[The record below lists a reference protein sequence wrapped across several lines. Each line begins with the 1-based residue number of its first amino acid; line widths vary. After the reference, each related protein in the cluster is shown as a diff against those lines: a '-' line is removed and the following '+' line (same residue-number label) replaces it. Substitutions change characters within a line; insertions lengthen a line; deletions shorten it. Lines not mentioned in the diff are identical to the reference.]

1 MNNTQTKWIA
11 LAISI
16 VVSLCFLAALVEF
29 RSEMELMRR
38 SQADLQKQIEKLQ
51 LADIELSEQLR
62 KAHSVSEL
70 NIKEISEVQALQRKQ
85 GLDLESLKTKKIKK
99 H

>member
-1 MNNTQTKWIA
+1 MDNTQTKWIA

-38 SQADLQKQIEKLQ
+38 SQTALQKQIEKLE
-51 LADIELSEQLR
+51 LEDIELYEQLR

-85 GLDLESLKTKKIKK
+85 GLDLESLKTKKTKK

>member
-1 MNNTQTKWIA
+1 MSNTQTKWIA
-11 LAISI
+11 IAISI
-16 VVSLCFLAALVEF
+16 VVSLCFLAALIEF
-29 RSEMELMRR
+29 RSEMELMHR
-38 SQADLQKQIEKLQ
+38 SQTDLQKQIEKLQ
-51 LADIELSEQLR
+51 LDNIELHEQLR

-85 GLDLESLKTKKIKK
+85 GLDLESLKTKKTKK

>member
-1 MNNTQTKWIA
+1 LSNTQTKWIA

-29 RSEMELMRR
+29 RGEMELMRR
-38 SQADLQKQIEKLQ
+38 SQIDLQNQIEKLQ
-51 LADIELSEQLR
+51 LADSELHEQLR

>member
-1 MNNTQTKWIA
+1 
-11 LAISI
+11 
-16 VVSLCFLAALVEF
+16 VSLCFLAALVQF

-38 SQADLQKQIEKLQ
+38 SQLDLQKQIEKLQ
-51 LADIELSEQLR
+51 LEDVELHEQLR

-70 NIKEISEVQALQRKQ
+70 TVKEISEVQSLQRKQ
-85 GLDLESLKTKKIKK
+85 GLDLDDLKTKKNKK

>member
-1 MNNTQTKWIA
+1 MSNTQTKWIA

-16 VVSLCFLAALVEF
+16 VVSLCFLAVLVEF
-29 RSEMELMRR
+29 RSDMELMRR
-38 SQADLQKQIEKLQ
+38 SQTDLQKQIEKLQ
-51 LADIELSEQLR
+51 LEDIELHEQLR

>member
-1 MNNTQTKWIA
+1 LSNTQTKWIA

-16 VVSLCFLAALVEF
+16 VVSLCFLAALIEF
-29 RSEMELMRR
+29 RSEMELIRR
-38 SQADLQKQIEKLQ
+38 SQTDLQKQIEKLQ
-51 LADIELSEQLR
+51 LADIELNEQLR

-85 GLDLESLKTKKIKK
+85 GLDLESLKTKKTKK

>member
-1 MNNTQTKWIA
+1 MSNTQTKWIA

-85 GLDLESLKTKKIKK
+85 GLDLESLKTKKTKK

>member
-1 MNNTQTKWIA
+1 MSNTQTKWIA

-38 SQADLQKQIEKLQ
+38 SQTDLQKQIEKLQ
-51 LADIELSEQLR
+51 LADIELHEQLR

-70 NIKEISEVQALQRKQ
+70 NIKEITEVQALQRKQ
-85 GLDLESLKTKKIKK
+85 GLDLESLKTKKTKK

>member
-1 MNNTQTKWIA
+1 MSNTQTKWIA

-16 VVSLCFLAALVEF
+16 VVSLCFLAVLVEF

-38 SQADLQKQIEKLQ
+38 SQIDLQKQIEKLQ
-51 LADIELSEQLR
+51 LEDIELHEQLR

-70 NIKEISEVQALQRKQ
+70 IIKEITEVKALQRKQ
-85 GLDLESLKTKKIKK
+85 GLDLESLKTKKTKK

>member
-1 MNNTQTKWIA
+1 LSNTQTKWIA

-38 SQADLQKQIEKLQ
+38 NQTDLQKQIEKLQ
-51 LADIELSEQLR
+51 LADIELNEQLR
-62 KAHSVSEL
+62 KAHSLSEL

>member
-1 MNNTQTKWIA
+1 MSNTQTKWIA
-11 LAISI
+11 FAISI

-29 RSEMELMRR
+29 RSEMELLRR
-38 SQADLQKQIEKLQ
+38 SQADLQNQIEKLQ
-51 LADIELSEQLR
+51 LADSELNEQLR
-62 KAHSVSEL
+62 KAHSLSEL

>member
-1 MNNTQTKWIA
+1 MSNTQTKWIA

-16 VVSLCFLAALVEF
+16 VVSLCFLAALIEF
-29 RSEMELMRR
+29 RSEMELMHR
-38 SQADLQKQIEKLQ
+38 SQTDLQKQIEKLQ
-51 LADIELSEQLR
+51 LDNIELHEQLR

-85 GLDLESLKTKKIKK
+85 GLDLESLKTKKTKK

>member
-1 MNNTQTKWIA
+1 MFFGST
-11 LAISI
+11 
-16 VVSLCFLAALVEF
+16 VEF

-38 SQADLQKQIEKLQ
+38 SQTDLQKQIGKLQ
-51 LADIELSEQLR
+51 LEDIELHEQLR

-70 NIKEISEVQALQRKQ
+70 TIKEITEVQALQRKQ

>member
-1 MNNTQTKWIA
+1 LSNTQTKWIA

-38 SQADLQKQIEKLQ
+38 SQTDLQKQIEKLQ
-51 LADIELSEQLR
+51 LADI
-62 KAHSVSEL
+62 
-70 NIKEISEVQALQRKQ
+70 
-85 GLDLESLKTKKIKK
+85 
-99 H
+99 

>member
-1 MNNTQTKWIA
+1 MSNTQTKWIA

-29 RSEMELMRR
+29 RSEMELMHR
-38 SQADLQKQIEKLQ
+38 SQTDLQKQIEKLQ
-51 LADIELSEQLR
+51 LADIELHEQLR

-70 NIKEISEVQALQRKQ
+70 NIKEITEVQALQRKQ
-85 GLDLESLKTKKIKK
+85 GLDLESLKTKKTKK

>member
-1 MNNTQTKWIA
+1 MSNTQTKWIA

-29 RSEMELMRR
+29 RSEIELMRR
-38 SQADLQKQIEKLQ
+38 SQTDLQKQIEKLQ
-51 LADIELSEQLR
+51 LEDIELHEQLR

-70 NIKEISEVQALQRKQ
+70 NIKEITEVQALQRKQ
-85 GLDLESLKTKKIKK
+85 GLDLESLKTKKTKK

>member
-1 MNNTQTKWIA
+1 MSNTQTKWIA

-16 VVSLCFLAALVEF
+16 IVSLCFLAALVEF
-29 RSEMELMRR
+29 RSEMELLRR
-38 SQADLQKQIEKLQ
+38 SQADLQNQIEKLQ
-51 LADIELSEQLR
+51 LADSELNEQLR
-62 KAHSVSEL
+62 KAHSLSEL

-85 GLDLESLKTKKIKK
+85 GLDLESLKTKKTKK

>member
-1 MNNTQTKWIA
+1 MSNTQTKWIA

-38 SQADLQKQIEKLQ
+38 SQTDLQKQIEKLQ
-51 LADIELSEQLR
+51 LDNIELNEQLR

-85 GLDLESLKTKKIKK
+85 GLDLESLKTKKPKK

>member
-1 MNNTQTKWIA
+1 MSNTQTKWIA

-38 SQADLQKQIEKLQ
+38 SQTDLQKQIEKLQ
-51 LADIELSEQLR
+51 LEDIELNEQLR

-70 NIKEISEVQALQRKQ
+70 NIKEITEVQALQRKQ
-85 GLDLESLKTKKIKK
+85 GLDLESLKTKKTKK

>member
-1 MNNTQTKWIA
+1 LSNTQTKWIA

-85 GLDLESLKTKKIKK
+85 GLDLESLKTKKTKK

>member
-1 MNNTQTKWIA
+1 M
-11 LAISI
+11 L
-16 VVSLCFLAALVEF
+16 LAALVEF

-85 GLDLESLKTKKIKK
+85 GLDLESLKTKKTKK

>member
-1 MNNTQTKWIA
+1 LSNTQTKWIA

-38 SQADLQKQIEKLQ
+38 SQTDLQKQIEKLQ
-51 LADIELSEQLR
+51 LEDIELHEQLR

-70 NIKEISEVQALQRKQ
+70 NIKEISEVHALQRKQ

>member
-1 MNNTQTKWIA
+1 MSNTQTKWIA

-29 RSEMELMRR
+29 RSEMELLRR
-38 SQADLQKQIEKLQ
+38 SQIDLQKQIEKLQ
-51 LADIELSEQLR
+51 LEDSDLHEQLR
-62 KAHSVSEL
+62 KTHSVSEL
-70 NIKEISEVQALQRKQ
+70 TIKELSEVQALQRKQ
-85 GLDLESLKTKKIKK
+85 GLDLDSLKIKKIKK

>member
-1 MNNTQTKWIA
+1 MSNIQTKWIA

-38 SQADLQKQIEKLQ
+38 NQLDLQKQIEKLQ
-51 LADIELSEQLR
+51 LEDAELHEQLR
-62 KAHSVSEL
+62 KAYSVSEL
-70 NIKEISEVQALQRKQ
+70 TVKEISEVQALQRRQ
-85 GLDLESLKTKKIKK
+85 GLDLNDLKTKKNRK

>member
-1 MNNTQTKWIA
+1 MSNTQTKWIA

-38 SQADLQKQIEKLQ
+38 SQTDLQKQIEKLQ

-62 KAHSVSEL
+62 KAHSLSEL

>member
-1 MNNTQTKWIA
+1 MSNTQTKWIA
-11 LAISI
+11 LLISI

-38 SQADLQKQIEKLQ
+38 SQTDLQKQIEKLQ
-51 LADIELSEQLR
+51 LENTELSEQL
-62 KAHSVSEL
+62 KKSHSVSE
-70 NIKEISEVQALQRKQ
+70 NTIKKLSEVQSLQRKQ
-85 GLDLESLKTKKIKK
+85 GLDLDDLKTKKNKK

>member
-1 MNNTQTKWIA
+1 LSNTQTKWIA

-38 SQADLQKQIEKLQ
+38 SQTDQQKQIEKLQ
-51 LADIELSEQLR
+51 LDNIELNEQLR

-85 GLDLESLKTKKIKK
+85 GLDLESLKTKKPKK

>member
-1 MNNTQTKWIA
+1 LSNTQTKWIA

-38 SQADLQKQIEKLQ
+38 SQTDLQKQIEKLQ
-51 LADIELSEQLR
+51 LDNIELNEQLR

-85 GLDLESLKTKKIKK
+85 GLDLESLKTKKPKK

>member
-1 MNNTQTKWIA
+1 
-11 LAISI
+11 
-16 VVSLCFLAALVEF
+16 LAALVEF
-29 RSEMELMRR
+29 RSEMELLRR
-38 SQADLQKQIEKLQ
+38 SQADLQNQIEKLQ
-51 LADIELSEQLR
+51 LADSELNEQLR
-62 KAHSVSEL
+62 KAHSLSEL

>member
-1 MNNTQTKWIA
+1 MSNTQTKWIA

-16 VVSLCFLAALVEF
+16 VVSLCFLAALIEF
-29 RSEMELMRR
+29 RSEMELLRR
-38 SQADLQKQIEKLQ
+38 SQIDLQNQIEKLQ
-51 LADIELSEQLR
+51 LADSELHEQLR